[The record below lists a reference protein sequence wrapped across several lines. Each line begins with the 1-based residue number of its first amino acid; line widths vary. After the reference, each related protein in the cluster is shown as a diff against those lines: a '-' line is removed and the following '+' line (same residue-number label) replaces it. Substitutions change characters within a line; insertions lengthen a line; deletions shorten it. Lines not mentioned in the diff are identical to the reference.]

1 MAKNSV
7 DKRRT
12 VAVIFHETTP
22 PNKFCSYRIW
32 HCAQRW
38 MKWGIDVQ
46 FVQGPDARI
55 KADLLIP
62 HIDLSVLPEAYR
74 PLLDSRSMVANRNVR
89 DIRKSTFSRNL
100 VFLHDEYD
108 GPVIVKTDSNHGGK
122 PEKRALRRLPIH
134 KRVASTWQHGT
145 RILRQLASTGSL
157 SKLSYAQA
165 LSPAKYPVYPSKH
178 LVPSCA
184 FSNPDLVVERFL
196 PEKEGRFYYI
206 RMYEFLGSE
215 GFAIRVRSEHPVVKG
230 ANTPHP
236 EFVPLDESIVALRH
250 ALGFDHG
257 KFDYVMHDGKAVL
270 LDVNP
275 TPTFGRCFP
284 EKIRE
289 QMWDQLAKGIEQWFP
304 GIAGSSRAEL
314 RSLEVSATRA
324 G

>member
-1 MAKNSV
+1 MNEGASI
-7 DKRRT
+7 
-12 VAVIFHETTP
+12 AILFHETTP

-32 HCAQRW
+32 RLAKRW
-38 MKWGIDVQ
+38 TQWGIDVQ

-55 KADLLIP
+55 KADLVIP
-62 HIDLSVLPEAYR
+62 HIDLSVRPEAYR
-74 PLLDSRSMVANRNVR
+74 QLLYSRSMVANRNVT
-89 DIRKSTFSRNL
+89 DIRKRSFSRNL
-100 VFLHDEYD
+100 VSLDDEYD

-122 PEKRALRRLPIH
+122 PEKHALRRLPIH
-134 KRVASTWQHGT
+134 KRVASTWQQGT
-145 RILRQLASTGSL
+145 RILRRLASTGSL

-184 FSNPDLVVERFL
+184 FSNPDLVVERFR
-196 PEKEGRFYYI
+196 PEMEGRFYFI

-230 ANTPHP
+230 TDSPHL
-236 EFVPLDESIVALRH
+236 EFVPVDESIVALRH
-250 ALGFDHG
+250 ALGFDQG

-275 TPTFGRCFP
+275 TPTFGRGFP
-284 EKIRE
+284 QKIRE

-304 GIAGSSRAEL
+304 GIVGPSRAGL
-314 RSLEVSATRA
+314 RSLEVSGTRA